1 MNILITALASVL
13 IFGLIIFIHELGH
26 FIAAKRGGIK
36 VNEFSLGMGPTL
48 FSKKKGETT
57 YSLRAFPIGGF
68 CAMEGEDDDSED
80 ARAFGKAPVGRRIL
94 VVVAGA
100 LMNLALGFVV
110 IFALTVSQPALAS
123 RTVGEF
129 YENAATEASGLQIGD
144 TIVAV
149 DGRRTYIFTDV
160 QYELVRITD
169 GTADLTVLRDGQEAL
184 LKDVQFDTAEYE
196 DGSTGIVLDFKVFA
210 AEKSVGNVLKYAG
223 LWTVSIARQIFISVV
238 DILTGRIAINQL
250 SGPVGIVSIINQA
263 TSIGFSTVL
272 YILAFITIN
281 LGIFNLLP
289 LPALDGGR
297 LIFLLVEA
305 VTRKKLNPKY
315 EAAINVAG
323 FCLLMCLMVFVT
335 YNDITKL
342 FVR

>member
-1 MNILITALASVL
+1 MNVLITALASIL

-26 FIAAKRGGIK
+26 FIAAKRGNIR
-36 VNEFSLGMGPTL
+36 VNEFSLGMGPAL
-48 FSKKKGETT
+48 LSKKKGETT

-68 CAMEGEDDDSED
+68 CAMEGEDDESED
-80 ARAFGKAPVGRRIL
+80 ERSFNRAPVGRRIL
-94 VVVAGA
+94 VVIAGA
-100 LMNLALGFVV
+100 LMNLALGFIV
-110 IFALTVSQPALAS
+110 IFGLTVSQPALAS

-129 YENAATEASGLQIGD
+129 YDNAATQASGLQVGD
-144 TIVAV
+144 TITAV

-169 GTADLTVLRDGQEAL
+169 AKADLTVLRDGQEVL
-184 LKDVQFDTAEYE
+184 LKDVRFDTTQYE
-196 DGSTGIVLDFKVFA
+196 DGSTGIVLDFKVFGVQ
-210 AEKSVGNVLKYAG
+210 KTVGSVLKYAC
-223 LWTVSIARQIFISVV
+223 LWTVSIARQIFVSVV
-238 DILTGRIAINQL
+238 DILTGRVAIKQL
-250 SGPVGIVSIINQA
+250 SGPVGIVTIINQA
-263 TSIGFSTVL
+263 TAIGFGTVM

-297 LIFLLVEA
+297 LLFLLIEA
-305 VTRKKLNPKY
+305 VTRRKIDPKY

-323 FCLLMCLMVFVT
+323 FCLLMGLMLFVT

-342 FVR
+342 FM